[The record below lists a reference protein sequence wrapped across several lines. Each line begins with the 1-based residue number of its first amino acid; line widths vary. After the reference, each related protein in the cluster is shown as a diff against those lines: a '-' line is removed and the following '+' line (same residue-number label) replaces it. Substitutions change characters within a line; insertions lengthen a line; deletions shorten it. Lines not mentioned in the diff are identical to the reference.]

1 MSLFEKGRE
10 KTGGRSSGT
19 RNKFSKKFDEAL
31 LKDFEEHGEAQSRSP
46 ASSVPPSI

>member
-19 RNKFSKKFDEAL
+19 RNKFSKKFDDAL
-31 LKDFEEHGEAQSRSP
+31 LRDFEEHGEDAIKI
-46 ASSVPPSI
+46 AH